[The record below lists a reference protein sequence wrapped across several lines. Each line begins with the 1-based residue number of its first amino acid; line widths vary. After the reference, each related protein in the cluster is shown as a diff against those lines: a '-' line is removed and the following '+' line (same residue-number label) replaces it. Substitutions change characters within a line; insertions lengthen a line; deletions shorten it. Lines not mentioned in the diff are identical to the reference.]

1 MFGVTS
7 EVLTPLCILLAKE
20 EKLGPRGIGR
30 GQRFLISQAAAQRR
44 LLETAGFGIGWCQAR
59 FDLVPLDIA
68 SDNEPYL
75 SNGDFIFPLE
85 ILFEL

>member
-1 MFGVTS
+1 MS
-7 EVLTPLCILLAKE
+7 SLCILLAKE
-20 EKLGPRGIGR
+20 EELGPRGIGR

-44 LLETAGFGIGWCQAR
+44 LLETAGFGIGWCQAG

-75 SNGDFIFPLE
+75 RQTG
-85 ILFEL
+85 ILFSL